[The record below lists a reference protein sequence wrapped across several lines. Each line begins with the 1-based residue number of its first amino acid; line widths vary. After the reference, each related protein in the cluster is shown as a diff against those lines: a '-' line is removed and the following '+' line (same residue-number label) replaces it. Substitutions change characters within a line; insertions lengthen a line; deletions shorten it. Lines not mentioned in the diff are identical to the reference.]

1 MIVKKAGGR
10 IFGAEFTK
18 DESKALNMEIRREM
32 ASFAEGHRMELQAII
47 LWELHEQLGLGPERL
62 WRFYSSF
69 DKNLDQLVAR
79 YEMEEA
85 DDVWLATKKLA
96 EYGINLEEWRKDLA
110 NQAKI

>member
-10 IFGAEFTK
+10 VFGAEFTK

-32 ASFAEGHRMELQAII
+32 ADFAEGHRMELQAMI

-79 YEMEEA
+79 YEMEDS
-85 DDVWLATKKLA
+85 DDVWLVTKKLN
-96 EYGINLEEWRKDLA
+96 EYGIDLTEWKKKLVREGA
-110 NQAKI
+110 